1 MEISLQYW
9 YLLPVSMLIATI
21 AMSSGIGGAVFFS
34 PLFILVLKL
43 EPSIAIGAAL
53 MTEFFGFSSGI
64 YAYLK
69 KKLIDF
75 KLGMNLLIFS
85 IPAAIV
91 GVIYSDAL
99 PAIALKASFAAGLV
113 FIGSQL
119 FTSWRKEEREKADHQ
134 VRSDFEHNHES
145 CLTDA
150 QGTEYRYTVCNKN
163 MGRMFAVVGGA
174 FLGMISVGLAELQD
188 YHLIARCRVPSPV
201 AIATSIFVVVVTV
214 LIASAGHFYH
224 FAFSAGP
231 EVLNQVLSVTL
242 FTVPGVIIGGQI
254 GAALQTK
261 LNPDLIKVGVSILFV
276 VVGLFMLTTL
286 IEV

>member
-1 MEISLQYW
+1 MELSFQYW
-9 YLLPVSMLIATI
+9 YLLPISILIATI

-34 PLFILVLKL
+34 PLFILALKL

-53 MTEFFGFSSGI
+53 ATELFGFGSGL

-69 KKLIDF
+69 KKLVDF
-75 KLGMNLLIFS
+75 KLGMNLLMFS
-85 IPAAIV
+85 IPAAIL

-99 PAIALKASFAAGLV
+99 PAIVLKAVFAAGLI

-119 FTSWRKEEREKADHQ
+119 FTSWRKEEKEKADAK
-134 VRSDFEHNHES
+134 VVEDFAENFES
-145 CLTDA
+145 RLVDA
-150 QGTEYRYTVCNKN
+150 QGNVYKYTVFNKN
-163 MGRMFAVVGGA
+163 MGRIFAVVGGG

-224 FAFSAGP
+224 FAFGAGP
-231 EVLNQVLSVTL
+231 EVLSQVMSVII
-242 FTVPGVIIGGQI
+242 FTVPGVIIGGQL
-254 GAALQTK
+254 GPALQTK
-261 LNPDLIKVGVSILFV
+261 LNPDVIKVGVAILFIII
-276 VVGLFMLTTL
+276 GLFMLTTL
-286 IEV
+286 I